1 MQKTIL
7 SLAIGLSFLLGMSA
21 CQPKSDASS
30 EANEGEN
37 TEQVNKPAPLEKS
50 ATKTTTATDSTL
62 DAKTCL
68 ALSDAMKKVDDTS
81 KIEAIY
87 AIQKQLKACL
97 PTASNAEVLNLL
109 KDYQAMYGRFLAID
123 SDINAENTDPQ
134 VAQAYYD
141 VMSALEMDEQVPAE
155 ALNKLSPRTR
165 YLISLIKSEAN
176 VRARNLGEGFYT
188 FAHDL
193 QAMADIFTPYL
204 RPDQKAFIGRM
215 AKDNQEVFW
224 SDAAVT
230 ITFDELIEQ
239 AIFWENYIQRYPS
252 GYAVQ
257 DAKVLL
263 NLYRYVI
270 FFGSDNTRWTDNEI
284 REFIKPD
291 YKQMIVAL
299 TKRPNSVLAKD
310 AENYLNFMALSD
322 SERQELYTVPST
334 TEDGYE
340 LDEWEMVYYR
350 LNQAM
355 QIPSIWNTDGDNRE
369 CLEGLFCQT
378 ESFNE

>member
-30 EANEGEN
+30 KSNEAKD
-37 TEQVNKPAPLEKS
+37 TEQVNTPTPIEKS
-50 ATKTTTATDSTL
+50 AATSNKPTDSAL

-68 ALSDAMKKVDDTS
+68 ALNKSMQKVDDTS
-81 KIEAIY
+81 KIDTIY
-87 AIQKQLKACL
+87 EIQKQLTACL
-97 PTASNAEVLNLL
+97 PTANSTEALSLL

-141 VMSALEMDEQVPAE
+141 VMSALEMGEQVPVE

-165 YLISLIKSEAN
+165 YLISLIKSDAD

-193 QAMADIFTPYL
+193 QAMADIFIPYL

-230 ITFDELIEQ
+230 ITFDELIER
-239 AIFWENYIQRYPS
+239 AIFWEDYIQRYPS

-299 TKRPNSVLAKD
+299 TKRPNSILAKD

-322 SERQELYTVPST
+322 SERQELYPASST

-340 LDEWEMVYYR
+340 LNEWEMVYYR

-355 QIPSIWNTDGDNRE
+355 QIPSIWKNDGDNRE

-378 ESFNE
+378 ESFD